1 MRVYRESNLE
11 IVLPLN
17 EEFRFGDCPAYRT
30 LSGANLKEMDFGWW
44 DTAKNTLWL
53 MEVKDYSR
61 LTLEERLPV
70 DLFDTFVNKATDS
83 LMMLAS
89 VWFSSAQGT
98 SISACLPTSCRSFPF
113 HPHKIKLVFLL
124 KVNSHTIP
132 EIETLRDWLKNRL
145 KGRVALF
152 DMAVTNVI
160 LLDHNTAMSVGLPIR
175 AISP

>member
-11 IVLPLN
+11 VVLPVN

-44 DTAKNTLWL
+44 DAENKTLWL
-53 MEVKDYSR
+53 MEVKDYSQ
-61 LTLEERLPV
+61 LALEERLPI

-89 VWFSSAQGT
+89 AWFGSAQGIG
-98 SISACLPTSCRSFPF
+98 ISGCLPASCRIFPS
-113 HPHKIKLVFLL
+113 HPYKIKLVFLL

-132 EIETLRDWLKNRL
+132 EIETLRDRLKNRL

-160 LLDHNTAMSVGLPIR
+160 LLDHNTAMNVGLPIR

>member
-70 DLFDTFVNKATDS
+70 DLFDTIVNKPRYG
-83 LMMLAS
+83 LVPFKGLA
-89 VWFSSAQGT
+89 FQL
-98 SISACLPTSCRSFPF
+98 ACLPLAEVF
-113 HPHKIKLVFLL
+113 HFIRIKSNLCFYL
-124 KVNSHTIP
+124 K
-132 EIETLRDWLKNRL
+132 
-145 KGRVALF
+145 
-152 DMAVTNVI
+152 
-160 LLDHNTAMSVGLPIR
+160 
-175 AISP
+175 